1 MEGTARAG
9 QGGLMGSDIPAM
21 PRGCSGTGGCRE
33 LLLLPQSSASCP
45 HSGGCSPS
53 TLPSP
58 FCWRDVCQVDT
69 TGVVPQSASGTPECS
84 GSCCSSQPPRDG
96 DFLSCPAK
104 TFVPRCQSTCS
115 RSGVPSA
122 GSQMLPVPLF
132 CPLCS
137 GAALA
142 SDILWPF
149 RCVPYLLWLVPA
161 FLSLLQKKSCDNF
174 VSPFSPDLPM
184 GTQAKA
190 FIFSQAIHT

>member
-69 TGVVPQSASGTPECS
+69 TGVVPQSASGTPEWLWELLLLTAPQGWGFSKLPCKNLCS
-84 GSCCSSQPPRDG
+84 QVSEHVQQVRSPLCWLSDAACPLVLSPLLRGSSGIRYPLAFQM
-96 DFLSCPAK
+96 CPLPA
-104 TFVPRCQSTCS
+104 VACPC
-115 RSGVPSA
+115 
-122 GSQMLPVPLF
+122 LPVPAPEKVL
-132 CPLCS
+132 
-137 GAALA
+137 
-142 SDILWPF
+142 
-149 RCVPYLLWLVPA
+149 
-161 FLSLLQKKSCDNF
+161 
-174 VSPFSPDLPM
+174 
-184 GTQAKA
+184 
-190 FIFSQAIHT
+190 

>member
-1 MEGTARAG
+1 
-9 QGGLMGSDIPAM
+9 MGSAVPAM
-21 PRGCSGTGGCRE
+21 PRGCSGAGGCRE
-33 LLLLPQSSASCP
+33 LLLLHQSSGSCP

-69 TGVVPQSASGTPECS
+69 TSVEPQSASGTPEWLWELLLLTGPQGWGFSKLPCKNLCS
-84 GSCCSSQPPRDG
+84 Q
-96 DFLSCPAK
+96 
-104 TFVPRCQSTCS
+104 VPEHVQQVRSPLCQLWGT
-115 RSGVPSA
+115 
-122 GSQMLPVPLF
+122 QMLPVPLL

-142 SDILWPF
+142 PDVLWPF

-174 VSPFSPDLPM
+174 VSPFSPNLPM